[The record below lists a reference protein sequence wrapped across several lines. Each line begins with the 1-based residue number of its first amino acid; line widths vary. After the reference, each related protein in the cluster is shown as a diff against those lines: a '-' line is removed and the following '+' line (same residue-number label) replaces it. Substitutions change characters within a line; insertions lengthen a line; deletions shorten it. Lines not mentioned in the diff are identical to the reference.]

1 MKSTVY
7 IRLTLPVLRG
17 KCFDKCMMTCF
28 YGLSVKD
35 RSLTALNIPRPLH
48 LSVFPFSLS
57 GTTDL
62 FTISIILPFPECLIV
77 GIMHYVAFSNWLLL
91 LGNILLNF
99 LYIFHFVHSS
109 FFIIESY
116 FIFCMFHSWC
126 IHLLKDISV
135 ASEFWQFWIK
145 LQVCV
150 RSQIFNSFD

>member
-1 MKSTVY
+1 MAIWHFCVTCVGSCFSQASKGHSSGM
-7 IRLTLPVLRG
+7 LLPS
-17 KCFDKCMMTCF
+17 F
-28 YGLSVKD
+28 VKD

-48 LSVFPFSLS
+48 LSVIPFSLS

-135 ASEFWQFWIK
+135 ASEFWQF
-145 LQVCV
+145 
-150 RSQIFNSFD
+150 